1 MDNTSTIE
9 FESAFEDD
17 TENIGNRKLTPYYL
31 SLKRMCRCL
40 LEELNTNEHENI
52 RNTLLTNQIKYQNK
66 YDLISRQIYALIKNL
81 IDMHKD
87 LNYNLND
94 MKNMVQEK
102 IDHFD
107 RIHRSANYILNYERD
122 DRALNDIT
130 SKHSSI
136 YNTRR

>member
-1 MDNTSTIE
+1 MDN
-9 FESAFEDD
+9 DD
-17 TENIGNRKLTPYYL
+17 FSENDNTENNGYTIQTGYYIN
-31 SLKRMCRCL
+31 LKRKCTRL
-40 LEELNTNEHENI
+40 LQQLNTNEYENI

-107 RIHRSANYILNYERD
+107 RIHRSANYIINYERD